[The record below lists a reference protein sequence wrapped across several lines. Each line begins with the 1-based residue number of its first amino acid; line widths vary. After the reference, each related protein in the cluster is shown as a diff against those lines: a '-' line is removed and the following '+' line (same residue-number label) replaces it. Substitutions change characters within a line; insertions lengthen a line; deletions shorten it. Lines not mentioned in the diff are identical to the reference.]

1 MASGKINMPG
11 VSMIGLWTNSSP
23 TSAFSA
29 QTIPLDLSDYDGI
42 LLYFLATNT
51 DVNRQSSMICLKG
64 YKSVFSDVVVGATAI
79 RSRAVTVTDTG
90 AQFTTGYNN
99 TSSNTSSAIPYKIF
113 GIKGMS

>member
-51 DVNRQSSMICLKG
+51 DVNR
-64 YKSVFSDVVVGATAI
+64 
-79 RSRAVTVTDTG
+79 
-90 AQFTTGYNN
+90 
-99 TSSNTSSAIPYKIF
+99 
-113 GIKGMS
+113 